1 MSRTR
6 NQKEARVR
14 RLGILIAVAGVFA
27 MLASVVTAGSGPRLN
42 GKFQVDATIKGND
55 FGIPQGTVTKDI
67 FRFDSPC
74 DSGGCKKV
82 KLDRKGGSVEHHY
95 KSTLH
100 KESKGVY
107 KGTEGPYKF
116 ECDIPGGQNATFI
129 AKHTIE
135 VTKVK
140 NGKAKKFEGKSNV
153 EVDGCPAGSFIKYA
167 LKGALD

>member
-1 MSRTR
+1 M
-6 NQKEARVR
+6 R
-14 RLGILIAVAGVFA
+14 RLVMLVAVVGVFA
-27 MLASVVTAGSGPRLN
+27 AVASVVTAGSGPRLD
-42 GKFQVDATIKGND
+42 GKFKVDATIKGND
-55 FGIPQGTVTKDI
+55 FQIPQGTVTKDI
-67 FRFDSPC
+67 FRFKSPC

-107 KGTEGPYKF
+107 KGTEGPYEF
-116 ECDIPGGQNATFI
+116 ACDIPGAQNPTFI

-135 VTKVK
+135 VTKAK
-140 NGKAKKFEGKSNV
+140 NGKAKKIEGKSNV
-153 EVDGCPAGSFIKYA
+153 EVDGCPAGSFIKYE

>member
-1 MSRTR
+1 M
-6 NQKEARVR
+6 R
-14 RLGILIAVAGVFA
+14 RLIVLAAVVGVFA
-27 MLASVVTAGSGPRLN
+27 VLASVVTAGSGPRLD
-42 GKFQVDATIKGND
+42 GKFQVDATIKDND

-67 FRFDSPC
+67 FRFKSPC

-100 KESKGVY
+100 KESNGVY

-116 ECDIPGGQNATFI
+116 VCDIPGGENATFI

-135 VTKVK
+135 VTKAR
-140 NGKAKKFEGKSNV
+140 NGKAKKIEGKSNV
-153 EVDGCPAGSFIKYA
+153 EVDGCPAGSFIKYT
-167 LKGALD
+167 LKGELD